1 MRAWLDR
8 NFPRSA
14 GYGSIKV
21 VFSPLVAFNQ
31 SSTWLESGGFRELQA
46 HVNFP
51 YPRDI
56 TRRTKGAPLSREGER
71 ILRGDIVFTEMNH
84 GYINPEADRY
94 GVRIRKAI
102 SRRDHWVDPAKGP
115 GYYGGIAAFNEYMN
129 WALVSLRFL
138 DMASAGDQPTLIRSV
153 DDMMTSRR
161 GFPRF
166 TEFDTFLV
174 DLYRHRPPGQTLA
187 DLYPQIIEWFEKE
200 NAGADPSTGPSPPA
214 AHP

>member
-1 MRAWLDR
+1 
-8 NFPRSA
+8 
-14 GYGSIKV
+14 
-21 VFSPLVAFNQ
+21 
-31 SSTWLESGGFRELQA
+31 
-46 HVNFP
+46 
-51 YPRDI
+51 
-56 TRRTKGAPLSREGER
+56 
-71 ILRGDIVFTEMNH
+71 
-84 GYINPEADRY
+84 
-94 GVRIRKAI
+94 
-102 SRRDHWVDPAKGP
+102 
-115 GYYGGIAAFNEYMN
+115 MN

-138 DMASAGDQPTLIRSV
+138 DMAPAGDQPTLIRSV